1 MRDGAA
7 TGTAE
12 IEYASQSMRIV
23 SAFAAIYLI
32 WGSTYLA
39 IRYAVETI
47 PPFFMI
53 GTRSIFAGALLLLWS
68 YLRRDA
74 RIRIAHIPSLIVTG
88 GLFFLMG
95 HGALAWAEERIPS
108 GIAALI
114 VASLPFWMVFL
125 DRVSSSSSR
134 IGLRTVTGL
143 ILGICAMVLL
153 FSPRI
158 SVTEGELDL
167 IRTGALLA
175 GVCAWAVA
183 SVYSRSANLPE
194 SPIATAGGSLLTGG
208 ILLMIFGFIVGE
220 PARLVIADVTV
231 RSFLSLG
238 YLIVFG
244 SVIAFTAYIWL
255 LSKTSAARVSTYA
268 FVNPVI
274 AVVIGWSVGGERFT
288 ANIILVTIMIVLAI
302 YFILSDKF
310 HSTDA
315 KRDL

>member
-1 MRDGAA
+1 MKEVAA
-7 TGTAE
+7 GKITDIRHTIAK
-12 IEYASQSMRIV
+12 V
-23 SAFAAIYLI
+23 KVLCAFAAIYLI

-53 GTRSIFAGALLLLWS
+53 GTRSVIAGCLLVFWS
-68 YLRRDA
+68 FLRDDE
-74 RIRIAHIPSLIVTG
+74 RIRIEHIPSLALTG

-114 VASLPFWMVFL
+114 VASLPFWMVCMEKITQWNM
-125 DRVSSSSSR
+125 R
-134 IGLRTVTGL
+134 IGYKTVAGM
-143 ILGICAMVLL
+143 ILGILALFLL
-153 FSPRI
+153 ISPRV
-158 SVTEGELDL
+158 SVTDQELDL
-167 IRTGALLA
+167 LRAGALLI
-175 GVCAWAVA
+175 GVIAWAVA
-183 SVYSRSANLPE
+183 SVYSRSATLPKA
-194 SPIATAGGSLLTGG
+194 PLATAGGSLVSGG
-208 ILLMIFGFIVGE
+208 ILLLIFGFIAGE
-220 PARLVIADVTV
+220 PACLVIADISV

-274 AVVIGWSVGGERFT
+274 AVAIGWSVGGEKFT
-288 ANIILVTIMIVLAI
+288 PNIVLVTFLIVLAI
-302 YFILSDKF
+302 YFILSDKL
-310 HSTDA
+310 HTSYSQSNS
-315 KRDL
+315 